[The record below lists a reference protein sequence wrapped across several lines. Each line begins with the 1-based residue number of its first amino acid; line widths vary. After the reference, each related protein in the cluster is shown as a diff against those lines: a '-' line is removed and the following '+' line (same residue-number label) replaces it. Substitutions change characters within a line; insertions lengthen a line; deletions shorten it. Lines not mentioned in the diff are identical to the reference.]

1 MNDSDSYDRQDRADD
16 YDRDRAVETNPAE
29 RGKWISGLV
38 ALLGLWLV
46 AEAYLLDPIA
56 GHFWSDIIVGVAL
69 IALGGYNFYR
79 RANERI
85 GSIGVGVFVALL
97 GLWLVMTPFVLGS
110 TGEPGAGVEFD
121 IEFWNDVIIGLLV
134 FLLGAYSAYEARET
148 EAVTPAART

>member
-1 MNDSDSYDRQDRADD
+1 MSDSDSYERQDQADD
-16 YDRDRAVETNPAE
+16 YDRDHAVERNPVE
-29 RGKWISGLV
+29 RGKWISALV

-46 AEAYLLDPIA
+46 AEAYLLDPVA
-56 GHFWSDIIVGVAL
+56 GNFWSDMIVGVAL

-85 GSIGVGVFVALL
+85 GSVGVGVFVALL
-97 GLWLVMTPFVLGS
+97 GLWLIVTPFILGS
-110 TGEPGAGVEFD
+110 TEPGAGVEFD
-121 IEFWNDVIIGLLV
+121 IEFWNDVVVGLLV

>member
-1 MNDSDSYDRQDRADD
+1 MNDSDSYDRQDQADD

-29 RGKWISGLV
+29 RGKWISALV
-38 ALLGLWLV
+38 ALLGLWMV
-46 AEAYLLDPIA
+46 TEAYLLEPIA
-56 GHFWSDIIVGVAL
+56 GNFWSDIIVGVAL

-97 GLWLVMTPFVLGS
+97 GLWLVVTPFILGS
-110 TGEPGAGVEFD
+110 TEGTAAVEFD
-121 IEFWNDVIIGLLV
+121 IEFWNDVIVGLLV

-148 EAVTPAART
+148 DAATPTART

>member
-1 MNDSDSYDRQDRADD
+1 MNNSDSYDRQDQADD

-38 ALLGLWLV
+38 ALFGLWLV
-46 AEAYLLDPIA
+46 AEAYLLNPIA

-79 RANERI
+79 RASERI
-85 GSIGVGVFVALL
+85 GSVGIGVFVALL
-97 GLWLVMTPFVLGS
+97 GVWLVVTPFILGS
-110 TGEPGAGVEFD
+110 TEGTAAVEFD
-121 IEFWNDVIIGLLV
+121 IEFWNDVIVGLLV

-148 EAVTPAART
+148 DAATPTART